1 MTAERKK
8 YLKVAALSVL
18 VSLLAGAVVILI
30 LGKNPLSAYYN
41 LLQGVGLAPKA
52 KYGGGQSMLTDLSS
66 YIDYWTPMIFAALSY
81 AVAMR
86 CGLFNIGISGQ
97 MLIGGYKYDLPIG
110 FLLAIAVM
118 LLVKFVF
125 DRTVFGFELRA
136 VGTNRTASRYIGIHV
151 GSRIVLSMAISG
163 ALAGLAGVTYYLG
176 YVNSIQP
183 RVLLSTGYDAIA
195 VGLLGN
201 NDPVGIFFASFLI
214 EIISKGSTYLQ
225 SQAGLES
232 EIADVITGL
241 ILLTSACNFYFMA
254 RMGRKEKQH
263 AERN

>member
-97 MLIGGYKYDLPIG
+97 MLIGG
-110 FLLAIAVM
+110 FTATV
-118 LLVKFVF
+118 LV
-125 DRTVFGFELRA
+125 G
-136 VGTNRTASRYIGIHV
+136 
-151 GSRIVLSMAISG
+151 
-163 ALAGLAGVTYYLG
+163 
-176 YVNSIQP
+176 
-183 RVLLSTGYDAIA
+183 
-195 VGLLGN
+195 
-201 NDPVGIFFASFLI
+201 
-214 EIISKGSTYLQ
+214 
-225 SQAGLES
+225 
-232 EIADVITGL
+232 
-241 ILLTSACNFYFMA
+241 
-254 RMGRKEKQH
+254 
-263 AERN
+263 